1 MVQEYMAPF
10 ELMSFV
16 LSLLLVFR
24 TNSAYGRWWEARIFW
39 GLVTQLTRDIMRE
52 TLTFAGMDDG
62 PLIDMVGFIPPPRP
76 PFPHPTHPA
85 ACVMQYVRNLP
96 PARMVRNHS
105 QYIS

>member
-1 MVQEYMAPF
+1 MVQEYLAPF

-39 GLVTQLTRDIMRE
+39 GLVTQLTRDVMRE

-62 PLIDMVGFIPPPRP
+62 PLIDMASFTPPTPPPLP
-76 PFPHPTHPA
+76 QSPHPTRPHA
-85 ACVMQYVRNLP
+85 
-96 PARMVRNHS
+96 
-105 QYIS
+105 